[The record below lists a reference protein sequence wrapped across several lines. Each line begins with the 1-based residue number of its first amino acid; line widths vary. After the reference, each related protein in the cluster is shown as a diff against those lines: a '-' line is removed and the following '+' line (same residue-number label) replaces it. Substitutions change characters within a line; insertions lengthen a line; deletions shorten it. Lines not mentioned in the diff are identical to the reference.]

1 MLAPYTSEADK
12 LSLEG
17 APIEKIDRV
26 AREVIGMNMGPFQ
39 MNDLVGL
46 ALFWRGRK
54 AAGTANPN
62 LSVADALCEAGRFGQ
77 SNGKGYYK
85 YKDGRTAES
94 DPITHDI
101 IAKIAENKQV
111 SRRPPEK
118 ISEMEIFERL
128 LYPLINEG
136 FKCLE
141 EGIASKAS
149 DIDCCY
155 VFGYGFPR
163 WRGGPMKLSEEFGFD
178 TILAGLNKYRRLGNK
193 DKYWEPSKLLEKLVV
208 EKKKSFAKL

>member
-62 LSVADALCEAGRFGQ
+62 LSVADALCEAGRFAF
-77 SNGKGYYK
+77 
-85 YKDGRTAES
+85 DG
-94 DPITHDI
+94 
-101 IAKIAENKQV
+101 
-111 SRRPPEK
+111 
-118 ISEMEIFERL
+118 F
-128 LYPLINEG
+128 
-136 FKCLE
+136 
-141 EGIASKAS
+141 
-149 DIDCCY
+149 
-155 VFGYGFPR
+155 
-163 WRGGPMKLSEEFGFD
+163 
-178 TILAGLNKYRRLGNK
+178 
-193 DKYWEPSKLLEKLVV
+193 
-208 EKKKSFAKL
+208 